1 LGCIKRGIRKCQN
14 FTSRVLADSL
24 TDYCVFFYV
33 YQEKG
38 RSEDKTKRS
47 GKQAKNAK
55 VEKNQ
60 RT

>member
-1 LGCIKRGIRKCQN
+1 M
-14 FTSRVLADSL
+14 F
-24 TDYCVFFYV
+24 FFYV
-33 YQEKG
+33 YQENG

-60 RT
+60 GT